1 MSELAP
7 LIEDLAFILVLAG
20 IVTIFCKKFNQ
31 PLVLGYILAGFF
43 ASPHF
48 NLLPNV
54 VDTANIT
61 VWSDIGV
68 IFILFSLG
76 LDFNFAKI
84 KSIGGTALIA
94 AVTELAGIT
103 LLGYACARLL
113 GWQPIDSFFAGAML
127 TMSSTAVVSKT
138 FEELG
143 LLKERF
149 TQFTFGILVLEDISG
164 IIMMVMLSTIAAA
177 GAAISGTE
185 MLGSIGELAFFLIIC
200 FVCGIFFLPTFFRK
214 VSRYL
219 TSETLLIFSLGLCL
233 SMVVLATKMGFSSAL
248 GAFLMGSLLSGTAFT
263 ETTKKLLTPVKDL
276 FSGIFFVSVG
286 MMVDPALI
294 IKYALPIAVLT
305 AALIIGKI
313 IFSSLGVLLAG
324 KDLQTALRCGF
335 SLTQLGEITFIV
347 ASIGAA
353 LKVTSDF
360 LYPVFVAVSVIS
372 IFLTPSILRHA
383 DKVSGWL
390 LRNLPARLLRLL
402 PQPDEAPASDEQR
415 SAWKELLQ
423 SYFTRLTV
431 FCVIL
436 SFLAYLGQSKLLPY
450 CHRLFDGY
458 TADIIAAVILLLCMG
473 PFLMA
478 VMFQRVA
485 HTDLIA
491 SLWFQKPANH
501 LPIFLLLFI
510 KIAVGLFFILSVFT
524 SILGFSKFIAFAA
537 ACILAKFIYSS
548 EYFVERYLQI
558 EAQFMINLN
567 AKTLAAQKKHAANHP
582 AWLDEQLHVK
592 RYRVAATSLCG
603 GKSLKELNLHRRYN
617 VFVLEIQNGSQIL
630 PIPSGSAA
638 IYAGSQL
645 LLTGTPRQLQNF
657 ELAIQSYDMQILPL
671 ATDNQ
676 QTLHQFLADPKHGG
690 TSYFCYAMPIDRHSP
705 LCGSTLKKSSYLG
718 KVNCLALGLE
728 RGNYTHLNPDASFV
742 FQKGDIL
749 WIIGTQE
756 MMNQLFISETI

>member
-1 MSELAP
+1 MY
-7 LIEDLAFILVLAG
+7 
-20 IVTIFCKKFNQ
+20 KRQ
-31 PLVLGYILAGFF
+31 
-43 ASPHF
+43 
-48 NLLPNV
+48 
-54 VDTANIT
+54 
-61 VWSDIGV
+61 
-68 IFILFSLG
+68 
-76 LDFNFAKI
+76 
-84 KSIGGTALIA
+84 
-94 AVTELAGIT
+94 
-103 LLGYACARLL
+103 
-113 GWQPIDSFFAGAML
+113 
-127 TMSSTAVVSKT
+127 
-138 FEELG
+138 
-143 LLKERF
+143 
-149 TQFTFGILVLEDISG
+149 
-164 IIMMVMLSTIAAA
+164 
-177 GAAISGTE
+177 
-185 MLGSIGELAFFLIIC
+185 
-200 FVCGIFFLPTFFRK
+200 
-214 VSRYL
+214 
-219 TSETLLIFSLGLCL
+219 
-233 SMVVLATKMGFSSAL
+233 
-248 GAFLMGSLLSGTAFT
+248 
-263 ETTKKLLTPVKDL
+263 
-276 FSGIFFVSVG
+276 
-286 MMVDPALI
+286 
-294 IKYALPIAVLT
+294 
-305 AALIIGKI
+305 
-313 IFSSLGVLLAG
+313 
-324 KDLQTALRCGF
+324 
-335 SLTQLGEITFIV
+335 
-347 ASIGAA
+347 
-353 LKVTSDF
+353 
-360 LYPVFVAVSVIS
+360 
-372 IFLTPSILRHA
+372 FLTPSILRHA

-558 EAQFMINLN
+558 EAQFMINLK
-567 AKTLAAQKKHAANHP
+567 AKALAAQKKHAANHP

-617 VFVLEIQNGSQIL
+617 VFVLEIHNGSQIL

-690 TSYFCYAMPIDRHSP
+690 TAYFCYAMPIDRHSP

-718 KVNCLALGLE
+718 NVNCLALGLE